1 MSAARTRTSRKP
13 LLPLSTL
20 QEFEALDR
28 THSEVLQ
35 HLREL
40 DRLVQRME
48 TEPESPANRMAARAA
63 CVFFTSAA
71 RQHHADEE
79 RIVFPPLLASRDA
92 DLVQNVERL
101 QQDHGW
107 LEEDWLEIE
116 PLLETVASGAGAVD
130 PVQLRDY
137 LSVFGALY
145 LEHISLEESLIYPE
159 AKRRFAAQAD
169 SDVQRGTG
177 TAST

>member
-1 MSAARTRTSRKP
+1 MSAARTRPSRKP
-13 LLPLSTL
+13 LLPLYTL

-28 THSEVLQ
+28 THSEVLL

-48 TEPESPANRMAARAA
+48 TEPDSPANRMAARAA

-79 RIVFPPLLASRDA
+79 RVVFPPLLASRDA

-107 LEEDWLEIE
+107 IEEDWLEIE
-116 PLLETVASGAGAVD
+116 PLLETVASGAGTVD
-130 PVQLRDY
+130 PEQLRHY

-159 AKRRFAAQAD
+159 AKRRAAAQAE
-169 SDVQRGTG
+169 SDARRANGS
-177 TAST
+177 A